1 MCIRDRGILVSYLSN
16 YALEG
21 IGENAWR
28 WMLGVEAIPA
38 LLFMVTIF
46 FIPESPRWLILK
58 RNKIHEAREILNV
71 SDAGEAERVV
81 VAILKSQ
88 HKSTTG
94 SFRDLFKPLYKT
106 PVRLAVL
113 FALFNQLSGINAI
126 IYYAPRVFEMAGL
139 GKESALLSS
148 AGIGLVNLLATL
160 LGLSLIDKFGRKF
173 LMYVGTPVSYTHL
186 SPQLVS

>member
-1 MCIRDRGILVSYLSN
+1 MTL
-16 YALEG
+16 
-21 IGENAWR
+21 
-28 WMLGVEAIPA
+28 
-38 LLFMVTIF
+38 F

-58 RNKIHEAREILNV
+58 RNKVQEAREILNV

-148 AGIGLVNLLATL
+148 AGIGPTSYPTGAVAQRQIW
-160 LGLSLIDKFGRKF
+160 SKVSHVRRYPGRHRGA
-173 LMYVGTPVSYTHL
+173 GTGGECFF
-186 SPQLVS
+186 

>member
-1 MCIRDRGILVSYLSN
+1 GVGISSVVAPMYISEIAPPSRRGRLVALFQFNVVLGILVSYLSN

-58 RNKIHEAREILNV
+58 RNKIREAREILNV

-81 VAILKSQ
+81 EAILKSQ
-88 HKSTTG
+88 HQS
-94 SFRDLFKPLYKT
+94 
-106 PVRLAVL
+106 
-113 FALFNQLSGINAI
+113 
-126 IYYAPRVFEMAGL
+126 
-139 GKESALLSS
+139 
-148 AGIGLVNLLATL
+148 VN
-160 LGLSLIDKFGRKF
+160 
-173 LMYVGTPVSYTHL
+173 
-186 SPQLVS
+186 